1 MIHDFTESKLEQN
14 IKHIQESFTTNNI
27 IFTNG
32 IIQFE
37 ILNTGRI
44 DIIIKR
50 VNSDLGSSRDF
61 DLTLLDGTPS
71 TAVSPGTI
79 GVIRIYNVTITENLV
94 LTTQNNGIIKISNL
108 R

>member
-1 MIHDFTESKLEQN
+1 MEQN
-14 IKHIQESFTTNNI
+14 IKHIQESFTTSDI

-32 IIQFE
+32 VIQFE

-44 DIIIKR
+44 DIAIKR
-50 VNSDLGSSRDF
+50 INSDLKSKDLEPKRDF

-71 TAVSPGTI
+71 TTISPGTI
-79 GVIRIYNVTITENLV
+79 GVVRIYNVIITENLV